1 VTDRS
6 LDVPMNRSHWT
17 LRVTATDQ
25 EAAHVFARRHRFA
38 VGRPLHFDAG
48 YSHVT
53 ALEYVLGALGAE
65 IVNGLRL
72 AARGRRITLDDIEA
86 VVDGQ
91 LDNPLAYLEVIGVK
105 GQPRL
110 KAVVVT
116 VYLASPHDEQTL
128 STLWDQTRARLPLVQ
143 TFSGALALTVD
154 VRFAAA

>member
-1 VTDRS
+1 MTDRS

-17 LRVTATDQ
+17 LRVTATDK
-25 EAAHVFARRHRFA
+25 EAAPVFARRHRIS
-38 VGRPLHFDAG
+38 VGRPLHFEAG
-48 YSHVT
+48 YPYVT

-72 AARGRRITLDDIEA
+72 SARGRRIALDDIEA

-91 LDNPLAYLEVIGVK
+91 LHNPLAYLEVVGVA
-105 GQPRL
+105 GQPCL

-116 VYLASPHDEQTL
+116 VYVASPHDEQTL
-128 STLWDQTRARLPLVQ
+128 STLWDQTRSRLPLVQ
-143 TFSGALALTVD
+143 TFSAALALTVD